1 MPKLQDP
8 TVLVVDD
15 DPLGLEVACQA
26 LRYMEPSWNILGF
39 DQPHDALDLAWDL
52 RNCVVVT
59 DWCMPD
65 LDGIELA
72 KRLRRREADDGH
84 AYHVLLVTAKTG
96 IEDMEQAFEHGN
108 DFLVKPYDPREMRAR
123 IRAGLRQ
130 LGRQRQL
137 LDDNADLTV
146 RAGTDS
152 LTGLANRRSAEE
164 TASREFGR
172 WKRRQHPFS
181 AILVDIDHFKGIN
194 DTYGHATG
202 DEALRATARILST
215 GLRPYDTL
223 ARWGGEEFLLLCPHC
238 TFTDALGLAER
249 LRRTLFAQADLHL
262 PSGAQLTASFGV
274 ATASAAASNLEQLML
289 STDRALYLAKER
301 GRNLV
306 CGAVDQPEI
315 QTFVASGVPRESP
328 GKTARG
334 V

>member
-26 LRYMEPSWNILGF
+26 LRYLEPSWNILGF
-39 DQPHDALDLAWDL
+39 EQPTEALDLAWDL

-65 LDGIELA
+65 LDGLELA
-72 KRLRRREADDGH
+72 KRLRHRESEDGH
-84 AYHVLLVTAKTG
+84 AYHVLLVTAKSG
-96 IEDMEQAFEHGN
+96 IEDMERAFEHGN

-130 LGRQRQL
+130 LGIQRKL

-164 TASREFGR
+164 TASREFDR
-172 WKRRQHPFS
+172 WKRRRHPLS
-181 AILVDIDHFKGIN
+181 AILVDIDHFKEIN
-194 DTYGHATG
+194 DSHGHAIG
-202 DEALRATARILST
+202 DEALRATARILSA

-249 LRRTLFAQADLHL
+249 LRRDLTSEADALL
-262 PSGAQLTASFGV
+262 PSGVRLTASFGV
-274 ATASAAASNLEQLML
+274 STASPTASNLERLML
-289 STDRALYLAKER
+289 STDRALYLAKAR

-306 CGAVDQPEI
+306 CGALDEPEI
-315 QTFVASGVPRESP
+315 QTFVASGQPREAP
-328 GKTARG
+328 GEP
-334 V
+334 

>member
-1 MPKLQDP
+1 MRKLQDP

-26 LRYMEPSWNILGF
+26 LRHMEPSWNVVGF
-39 DQPHDALDLAWDL
+39 ERPHDALDLAWDL
-52 RNCVVVT
+52 RHCVVVT

-72 KRLRRREADDGH
+72 KRLRRREAEDGH

-130 LGRQRQL
+130 LGRQRKL

-146 RAGTDS
+146 RAGTDT
-152 LTGLANRRSAEE
+152 LTGIANRRSAEE
-164 TASREFGR
+164 AAAREFDR
-172 WKRRQHPFS
+172 WKRRNHPLS
-181 AILVDIDHFKGIN
+181 AILVDIDHFKSIN
-194 DTYGHATG
+194 DTYGHAVG
-202 DEALRATARILST
+202 DEALRATARILSS

-238 TFTDALGLAER
+238 SFTDSLGLAER
-249 LRRTLFAQADLHL
+249 LRRNLLGESELHL
-262 PSGAQLTASFGV
+262 PQGVRLTASFGV
-274 ATASAAASNLEQLML
+274 ASASPSASTLDQLML
-289 STDRALYLAKER
+289 STDRALYLAKQR

-306 CGAVDQPEI
+306 CGATDDPEI
-315 QTFVASGVPRESP
+315 QTFVASGAPRESP
-328 GKTARG
+328 GKSSRG